1 MVYPNTDVVPVR
13 KIHVRFQESTWR
25 TFFFGFVFCLFI
37 CLFYLFGRGR
47 GSGIGKLKFCE
58 QGYLMI
64 ASFLYCFLPLFYI
77 VINSLSWF
85 GEMKKGRY
93 RGSFFSINGW
103 KIEFHPHD
111 LINDKR
117 ERSSHKCLSID
128 MYYLHHACVSRHEE
142 REESHVFPPS
152 MDDPHANGLKCT
164 LIRCTEHLLK
174 VRFIIPVNN
183 TNPPRF

>member
-1 MVYPNTDVVPVR
+1 MVYPNTAVVPVR

-25 TFFFGFVFCLFI
+25 NFFFLVLFFV

-64 ASFLYCFLPLFYI
+64 ALFLYCFLPLFYI
-77 VINSLSWF
+77 VINSMSWF

-93 RGSFFSINGW
+93 RGLFFSINGW

-117 ERSSHKCLSID
+117 ERSSHRYVLFASCMCKSPWRTRGI
-128 MYYLHHACVSRHEE
+128 ACISSQYGRSTRQWFKMH
-142 REESHVFPPS
+142 SH
-152 MDDPHANGLKCT
+152 
-164 LIRCTEHLLK
+164 IRCNEHLLK
-174 VRFIIPVNN
+174 VRFIIPVYN